1 MSPKK
6 ATSNKKTMPKK
17 ISPAKK
23 TSKKM
28 PATKKPAP
36 KKAALKKKVE
46 SKKTAKV
53 GKIVAKENAQGK
65 KMAISKSSEERAAR
79 VSRRGLAKEA
89 PAAKEPQRKR
99 ARLDGSSDL
108 VDLLTTSAGVLDIF
122 AASGRRP
129 LPREA
134 VLAMGGG
141 GASEVVVEDTF
152 NMENT
157 FGMEDTYE
165 LDRLIGASPASAS
178 VLDIIAAAASASRT
192 LPKEASAEDREA
204 VGEVA
209 LESSEEAFGE
219 ASTSKAAFFEKI
231 AANIAGAEDPSDDGL
246 PIANHLCEGSL
257 MDQTPSASFLGNNQ
271 VSQVA
276 QDGISSTR
284 PRKAYLSPALIWLE
298 EEGLPTAEMEAKDL
312 MKALGGA

>member
-99 ARLDGSSDL
+99 ARLDVSSDL
-108 VDLLTTSAGVLDIF
+108 VNLLTTSAGVLDIF
-122 AASGRRP
+122 TASGSRP
-129 LPREA
+129 KEA
-134 VLAMGGG
+134 VPDVAMGGG
-141 GASEVVVEDTF
+141 SEVVVKNTYELDRLIGASPASASVLAIIAASEVVMGDNFLV
-152 NMENT
+152 ENT

-178 VLDIIAAAASASRT
+178 VLDIIAASASKT
-192 LPKEASAEDREA
+192 AF
-204 VGEVA
+204 
-209 LESSEEAFGE
+209 LEE
-219 ASTSKAAFFEKI
+219 I
-231 AANIAGAEDPSDDGL
+231 AA
-246 PIANHLCEGSL
+246 
-257 MDQTPSASFLGNNQ
+257 T
-271 VSQVA
+271 
-276 QDGISSTR
+276 T
-284 PRKAYLSPALIWLE
+284 
-298 EEGLPTAEMEAKDL
+298 
-312 MKALGGA
+312 